1 MTDFDDDFPL
11 AKNSPIMVM
20 MKEDLATHSVEVLK
34 ARLQALGSEIDRT
47 KQAITDKGDAKESA
61 ESFFK

>member
-11 AKNSPIMVM
+11 AKNSPIMEM

-47 KQAITDKGDAKESA
+47 EQAITDKGAAKESA